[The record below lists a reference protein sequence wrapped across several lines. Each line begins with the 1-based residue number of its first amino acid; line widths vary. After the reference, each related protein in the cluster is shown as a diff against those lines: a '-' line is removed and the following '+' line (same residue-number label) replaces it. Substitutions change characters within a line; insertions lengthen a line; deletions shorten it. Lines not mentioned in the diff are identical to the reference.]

1 MKNNLFICSNIL
13 SMLISSTIID
23 EKFSDDNNVLLV
35 VTNHI
40 DTKFIENMVANAKK
54 LGCFSKILCFN
65 DYSDGMGL
73 NKTITLKNAKN
84 FYFEKFEKDINVTGF
99 DNIFYTLFYFQARTL
114 INHYKKASVFAL
126 ENGTASYFPQKLEG
140 NILQRTKAVYSLNYF
155 DVIKPLIIEQN
166 PKILNI
172 AVDKNKIKEKFEI
185 LAKDIDFE
193 ENENSVI
200 FCAHNL
206 SLNKNLISANDEFEE
221 YSNVIRELLAK
232 GFTVYFKEH
241 PKTPDWFYNK
251 FRTKFNSS
259 KFKIL
264 KSAEPVEAIALKI
277 KPRAV
282 VSAFSTSLLTVPQVL
297 GIPAYTFKMKNNLTS
312 YPAFSLAYAMIMAYI
327 PTVDKFDQDFVV
339 PVSDYELKE
348 EPLTQISIVDTLK
361 NFVNRKLFTQ
371 IQQNIQ
377 SVPYENFGYFQIP
390 VELYNIYKAGSY
402 WTFLSYYAEA
412 YVKNIKE
419 ASHNMGKFEFF
430 MKSLKIFRELFV
442 H

>member
-1 MKNNLFICSNIL
+1 
-13 SMLISSTIID
+13 
-23 EKFSDDNNVLLV
+23 
-35 VTNHI
+35 
-40 DTKFIENMVANAKK
+40 
-54 LGCFSKILCFN
+54 
-65 DYSDGMGL
+65 
-73 NKTITLKNAKN
+73 
-84 FYFEKFEKDINVTGF
+84 
-99 DNIFYTLFYFQARTL
+99 
-114 INHYKKASVFAL
+114 
-126 ENGTASYFPQKLEG
+126 
-140 NILQRTKAVYSLNYF
+140 
-155 DVIKPLIIEQN
+155 
-166 PKILNI
+166 
-172 AVDKNKIKEKFEI
+172 
-185 LAKDIDFE
+185 
-193 ENENSVI
+193 
-200 FCAHNL
+200 
-206 SLNKNLISANDEFEE
+206 
-221 YSNVIRELLAK
+221 
-232 GFTVYFKEH
+232 
-241 PKTPDWFYNK
+241 
-251 FRTKFNSS
+251 
-259 KFKIL
+259 
-264 KSAEPVEAIALKI
+264 
-277 KPRAV
+277 
-282 VSAFSTSLLTVPQVL
+282 
-297 GIPAYTFKMKNNLTS
+297 MKNNLTS